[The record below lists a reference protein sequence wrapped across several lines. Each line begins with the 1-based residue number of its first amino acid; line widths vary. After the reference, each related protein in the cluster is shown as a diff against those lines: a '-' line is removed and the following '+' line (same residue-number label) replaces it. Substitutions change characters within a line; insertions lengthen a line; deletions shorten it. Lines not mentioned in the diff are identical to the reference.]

1 MTSGGITGRSSQD
14 HRPDRA
20 SQILVKTRVA
30 VTPPWPVIQP
40 AARRHVLGASGSSPA
55 SRSATYASTVV
66 DRSPGPP

>member
-1 MTSGGITGRSSQD
+1 MTSGGITGRSSHD
-14 HRPDRA
+14 HRPDSA

-30 VTPPWPVIQP
+30 VSPPRPVIQP
-40 AARRHVLGASGSSPA
+40 AAASCARRPGWSPA

>member
-1 MTSGGITGRSSQD
+1 MTSGGITGSAFQS

-20 SQILVKTRVA
+20 SHILVKTRVA
-30 VTPPWPVIQP
+30 VSPPLPVIQP
-40 AARRHVLGASGSSPA
+40 AAVFMCSASTGSPA